1 MVLSRAAIR
10 YAKATLSLAIGQKA
24 EDAVMLNMKEL
35 SHGISDNPEIKEML
49 LSPMVKSDQKLNFLN
64 EYLSTAHETTK
75 GLLRTLHENGRI
87 ELLEEVALQY
97 LILHKKHKNEDTA
110 YVTTAVP
117 LSESLRIQVLDKIKE
132 FTDKEIH
139 LENQVNSEL
148 IGGFVLRIGDIQ
160 YDASIARKL
169 DRMKREFTNS
179 L

>member
-10 YAKATLSLAIGQKA
+10 YAKATLALAVEQGA

-35 SHGISDNPEIKEML
+35 SKGIQETAEIKQL
-49 LSPMVKSDQKLNFLN
+49 LESPLVKSERKLNFLN
-64 EYLSTAHETTK
+64 DYISTAHEVSK
-75 GLLRTLHENGRI
+75 GVLRTLHENGRI

-97 LILHKKHKNEDTA
+97 LILHKKQKNEETA
-110 YVTTAVP
+110 YVTTAIP
-117 LSESLRIQVLDKIKE
+117 MNEQMRIQVLNKIKE

-139 LENQVNSEL
+139 LENQVNPEL